1 MRKQLHLLL
10 FVFLASITSMQ
21 AQTYPTTEWSDL
33 ADTSWFDADLDEFSI
48 TTPEAL
54 AGLAELVNEGNTF
67 EGKTITIDEAI
78 DLDGNLWT
86 PIGDAIAIPFSGT
99 VEGNENTISNLW
111 IDLPSQSVAGLF
123 GQVTGGTLSDI
134 TIDTSN
140 IVAADTAGTLV
151 GNISTG
157 SSIDNCHA
165 KNVDVSS
172 IGENT
177 GGLVG
182 GLLTDSSIAN
192 SSSSG
197 DVVGVNQIGGLAG
210 TV

>member
-1 MRKQLHLLL
+1 
-10 FVFLASITSMQ
+10 MQ